1 MRLNILKTAI
11 LFTLMMALTA
21 CSSSSDSDSDDSTAL
36 LDGELTVEVRSP
48 SDEIF
53 GMFIGTWDGESST
66 TENITFNIPEE
77 VYVHEIAAERAEG
90 VYITMGPVVE
100 GTRLTLL
107 SDGEVLAETT
117 EPTEGEDD
125 AEFYLIEYGS
135 IPDTVPGLTR

>member
-1 MRLNILKTAI
+1 MRLSILKTALI
-11 LFTLMMALTA
+11 FLIMMALTA
-21 CSSSSDSDSDDSTAL
+21 CSSSSDSDSDDSPAL

-53 GMFIGTWDGESST
+53 GMFIGTWDGESSS
-66 TENITFNIPEE
+66 TENITFNIPDE

-107 SDGEVLAETT
+107 SDGEVIAETD
-117 EPTEGEDD
+117 EPTQVEEG

-135 IPDTVPGLTR
+135 IPDDLPD